1 MIQVSEVESSVVIF
15 SMYLQSE
22 SPSRTSLLTSGDA
35 SAVGVTSLATHPTQA
50 HIVASGA
57 SDGSIAFWDLRGDA
71 HPVTIL
77 QVRQYFGNSGEV
89 RTITRVCR
97 SSPSYSVVIAI
108 GSRGQST
115 DVHAVSG

>member
-15 SMYLQSE
+15 SMYLHLQSE

-89 RTITRVCR
+89 RTITRVCTGW
-97 SSPSYSVVIAI
+97 PIW
-108 GSRGQST
+108 SRT
-115 DVHAVSG
+115 NLC